1 MKKMNFFSTGI
12 LFAFLALTL
21 ANCGGDKENAI
32 DKPNPPDNSCDGV
45 NAKFAANV
53 LPLIQNKCQGCHTP
67 GGVAPFALVTYEQ
80 IKAKAGDI
88 KIEAVINSRMPKGGP
103 PLTAAEK
110 KILGCWIDGGALN
123 N

>member
-12 LFAFLALTL
+12 LFAFIALTL

-32 DKPNPPDNSCDGV
+32 DKPKPEENSCDGV

-53 LPLIQNKCQGCHTP
+53 LPLIQDKCQHCHTP
-67 GGVAPFALVTYEQ
+67 GGIAPFALQTYDQ
-80 IKAKAGDI
+80 IKAKASNI
-88 KIEAVINSRMPKGGP
+88 KDAAVINSRMPKGGP
-103 PLTAAEK
+103 ALTAAEK